1 MQRDIAIFF
10 EQWQVILRTTLCMC
24 TKCNTKMNKLT
35 EIYTIRFSVQQAKSL
50 EKLKEYDVNISR
62 FIRQAIKEKIS
73 RDFCILNIIYYIC
86 IAVQL

>member
-1 MQRDIAIFF
+1 
-10 EQWQVILRTTLCMC
+10 MC

-62 FIRQAIKEKIS
+62 FIRQAISEKIK
-73 RDFCILNIIYYIC
+73 RDWKMIKEEKERIKLPF
-86 IAVQL
+86 